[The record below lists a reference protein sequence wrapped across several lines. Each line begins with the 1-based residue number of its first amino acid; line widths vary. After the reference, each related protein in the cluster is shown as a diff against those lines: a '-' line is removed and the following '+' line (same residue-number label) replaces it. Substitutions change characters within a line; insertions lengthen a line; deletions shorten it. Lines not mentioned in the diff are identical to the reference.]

1 MIADEKLFVDFK
13 IVVKNNI
20 TVPRSLHR
28 FKVSSL
34 SKYKNFEYCFI
45 VLFIA
50 KKSIVY
56 RNEL

>member
-34 SKYKNFEYCFI
+34 SKYKNFEYCSYCF
-45 VLFIA
+45 
-50 KKSIVY
+50 VY
-56 RNEL
+56 RKEVNRIS